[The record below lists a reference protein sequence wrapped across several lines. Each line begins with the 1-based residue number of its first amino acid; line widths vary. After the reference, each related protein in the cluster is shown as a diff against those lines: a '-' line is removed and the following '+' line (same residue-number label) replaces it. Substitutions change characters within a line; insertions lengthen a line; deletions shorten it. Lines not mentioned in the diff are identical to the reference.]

1 MNEEVTAL
9 DKLLGGLVAE
19 AAPQLITMF
28 GIGVDTA
35 GQLLITVGD
44 NPGRVHSEAAFAMLC
59 GVAPGGVSFSVCA
72 VRCCWFERR

>member
-1 MNEEVTAL
+1 
-9 DKLLGGLVAE
+9 VAE

-59 GVAPGGVSFSVCA
+59 GGVSFSVCA